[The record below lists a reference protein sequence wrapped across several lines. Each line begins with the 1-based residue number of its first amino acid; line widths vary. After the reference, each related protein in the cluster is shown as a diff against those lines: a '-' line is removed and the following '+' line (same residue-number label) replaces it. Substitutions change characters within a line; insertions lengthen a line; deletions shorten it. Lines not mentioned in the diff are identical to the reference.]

1 MVAQKGLRQRIKGLR
16 NVSTG
21 EHIQLTVQMRKAY
34 MIHNRC
40 PGRSTGNFKFNEYFR
55 EFDAEVANQLAKVVK
70 FLSVKG

>member
-1 MVAQKGLRQRIKGLR
+1 MVAQKALRERIEDLR
-16 NVSTG
+16 NVMTS
-21 EHIQLTVQMRKAY
+21 EHIQRTSQMRKAY

-70 FLSVKG
+70 FLSVKA